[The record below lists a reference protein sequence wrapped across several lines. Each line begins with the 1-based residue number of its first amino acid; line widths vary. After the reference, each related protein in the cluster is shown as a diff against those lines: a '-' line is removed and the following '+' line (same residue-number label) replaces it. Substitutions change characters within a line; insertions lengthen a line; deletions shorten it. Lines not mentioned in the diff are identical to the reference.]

1 MLRFSYP
8 ISAVARNTP
17 VTPTG
22 PWALPGRYSVR
33 LTVDG
38 ESHTQPLTVKMDPRV
53 QTSAAEIER
62 QHRLSLKLYAM
73 LRQSF
78 DALGE
83 VREFRGDTR
92 NAARERQAAELEQRL
107 TRLNGALGSLYRIVE
122 ETDVGP
128 TSQVVEATGARDR
141 ELNEIL
147 AQWQALRPRD

>member
-1 MLRFSYP
+1 MRRFMNRGGTMDRWMIELAPAFRQRYGWLCQQ
-8 ISAVARNTP
+8 P
-17 VTPTG
+17 V
-22 PWALPGRYSVR
+22 LVR
-33 LTVDG
+33 
-38 ESHTQPLTVKMDPRV
+38 
-53 QTSAAEIER
+53 AEIER